1 MAIRL
6 KPNDRR
12 TTAEGRTDAD
22 VGGKGER
29 RREGDTGARTEAE
42 REGGRTMRTN
52 ANAKEVDRE
61 NESGAWRVRVRPLV
75 FHPVCDSL

>member
-22 VGGKGER
+22 ADVGDKGER

-52 ANAKEVDRE
+52 ANAKEVDRG
-61 NESGAWRVRVRPLV
+61 NESGAWRVRPLV

>member
-12 TTAEGRTDAD
+12 TTAEGRTRTD
-22 VGGKGER
+22 VGGKGEG
-29 RREGDTGARTEAE
+29 RREGDAGARRKE
-42 REGGRTMRTN
+42 GRTMRTN

-61 NESGAWRVRVRPLV
+61 NESGVRPLV